1 MKSLFN
7 PEDLEETRNR
17 IFLIK
22 ENVEPKWGRMNSA
35 QMFRNCD
42 KILQVAL
49 GKLILPKRNLLIQ
62 TIGIITKIEMKI
74 FNNGIPRN
82 MPTFDKVKVS
92 VNCNFEKSREN
103 LLKTLDE
110 FIRKAEKNNLLSE
123 HQLFGKMTKQ
133 DWGFL
138 EYKHINHHLKQFGV

>member
-22 ENVEPKWGRMNSA
+22 ENFEPKWGRMNAA
-35 QMFRNCD
+35 QMFRHCD

-74 FNNGIPRN
+74 FNNGIPGN

-92 VNCNFEKSREN
+92 ENCNFEKSREN

>member
-22 ENVEPKWGRMNSA
+22 ENFEPKWGRMNAA
-35 QMFRNCD
+35 QMFRHCD

-92 VNCNFEKSREN
+92 ENCNFEKSREN

-110 FIRKAEKNNLLSE
+110 FISKAEKNNLLSE

>member
-22 ENVEPKWGRMNSA
+22 ENFEPKWGRMNAA
-35 QMFRNCD
+35 QMFRHCD

-92 VNCNFEKSREN
+92 ENCNFEKSREN

-110 FIRKAEKNNLLSE
+110 FIRKAEKKT
-123 HQLFGKMTKQ
+123 F
-133 DWGFL
+133 FL
-138 EYKHINHHLKQFGV
+138 NTNFLVK